1 MGYVSIR
8 LLNIRIQTIKLGVSP
23 PTNDIIGLDC
33 HSIGHQ
39 HQHQTH
45 NSRGEPITINDPA
58 KVGVPHISHPD
69 QLERTQNFLVRIRIQ
84 RH

>member
-1 MGYVSIR
+1 MCVR

-33 HSIGHQ
+33 HSIGQ
-39 HQHQTH
+39 SNISIRPTTAERNQSQP
-45 NSRGEPITINDPA
+45 N
-58 KVGVPHISHPD
+58 VGVPHISHPD
-69 QLERTQNFLVRIRIQ
+69 QLERTQNFSVQIRIIGSEIQ